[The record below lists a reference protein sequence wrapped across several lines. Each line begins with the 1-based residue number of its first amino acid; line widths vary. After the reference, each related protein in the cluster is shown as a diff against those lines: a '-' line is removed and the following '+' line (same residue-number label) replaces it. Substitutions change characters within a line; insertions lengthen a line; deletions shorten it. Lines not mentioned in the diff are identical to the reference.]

1 VFLPQIKVEPLKLFY
16 NQRLINMYL
25 DPQKA
30 KNTTRPFAEKTYAMY
45 PELRGEIDGKS
56 DEDRKLIIDKA
67 VEARL
72 VAAEQDIQQ
81 RVLYFQKKF
90 NSFLPGFIK
99 AQCELYNYEWKE
111 YHSVITCYVGYIPFY
126 PRSVTDRWFYVS
138 YNDEERVFSGAVHE
152 INHMIFCEK
161 WKEMNGLK
169 EFREPG
175 FPDPFWLLEEMIV
188 EPTLNDPKVKPH
200 TLYENR
206 AYDQFYTKT
215 VDGKSFIE
223 HLNEMYQDKTDI
235 ESFIRQAFDFVETNV
250 STLV

>member
-1 VFLPQIKVEPLKLFY
+1 MFLPQIKVEPLKLFY

-90 NSFLPGFIK
+90 NFFTQI
-99 AQCELYNYEWKE
+99 Y
-111 YHSVITCYVGYIPFY
+111 
-126 PRSVTDRWFYVS
+126 
-138 YNDEERVFSGAVHE
+138 
-152 INHMIFCEK
+152 
-161 WKEMNGLK
+161 
-169 EFREPG
+169 
-175 FPDPFWLLEEMIV
+175 
-188 EPTLNDPKVKPH
+188 
-200 TLYENR
+200 
-206 AYDQFYTKT
+206 
-215 VDGKSFIE
+215 
-223 HLNEMYQDKTDI
+223 
-235 ESFIRQAFDFVETNV
+235 
-250 STLV
+250 